1 MYNEK
6 MSGLHVL
13 IHKNRNLEKIEGV
26 DIMDDSGTTDCGCS
40 EDRGGAR
47 KT

>member
-6 MSGLHVL
+6 MSGLHAL
-13 IHKNRNLEKIEGV
+13 IHRNRNLEKIEGV
-26 DIMDDSGTTDCGCS
+26 DIMDDSSTTNCGRC
-40 EDRGGAR
+40 EDRGEAR